1 MKSNVMARWLHCRSG
16 AVVWP
21 PVHRQLLFDLRHENC
36 DFRGWSRRLG
46 GGGAVCRRPQSTPWA
61 PLAPRRRSARARRAR
76 RHIHQRRPEGHPTPR
91 HYPTTPPPPP
101 PHPPAPAP
109 RARAA
114 PARGAGS
121 PVPPFVSLPSALR
134 PNRAFAWPAT
144 PSQAGAEGLPLCAAL
159 ALRAAA
165 QRDNGRT
172 MTAATLLLRVAQA
185 RQLNPLIRMLR
196 LCAEDGGALP
206 GFAAGAHIRV
216 QVSLPD
222 GKTDWGHYSLIDFAT
237 THNATSAGDQC
248 LSAVRNEPGGRGGSR
263 FMQQRLKEGDSI
275 AIEAP
280 KNEFPLH
287 TGPGGSV
294 RGGGGTGATPL
305 PPRAARRRAEG
316 AAVRMHY
323 AGRSRDLMAFL
334 PELQNLLGDDLRVHA
349 DAEAG
354 APLDIDA
361 LLDGVPVG
369 DHLYVCGPGAMLD
382 AMLGRTRARG
392 WEPGRVHWE
401 IFAAP
406 AAAEGD
412 QPFEVELA
420 RSGQRFTVPAGQSI
434 LDCLIENGCDPMF
447 DCKRG
452 ACGVCAVP
460 VLEGGIDHRDH
471 VLSAREKAQGSVMQI
486 CISRAKGTRLVLDI

>member
-1 MKSNVMARWLHCRSG
+1 MKSNVMVRWLHCLSG

-21 PVHRQLLFDLRHENC
+21 LVHRQLLFDLRHENC
-36 DFRGWSRRLG
+36 DFRGWSRRLRG
-46 GGGAVCRRPQSTPWA
+46 GEAVCRRPRSTPLA

-76 RHIHQRRPEGHPTPR
+76 RHIHQRRPEGRPVVFL
-91 HYPTTPPPPP
+91 PPDIR
-101 PHPPAPAP
+101 PH
-109 RARAA
+109 
-114 PARGAGS
+114 
-121 PVPPFVSLPSALR
+121 
-134 PNRAFAWPAT
+134 RAFAWPAT
-144 PSQAGAEGLPLCAAL
+144 PSQAGAEGLPLRTAL

-165 QRDNGRT
+165 QRDNGRP

-222 GKTDWGHYSLIDFAT
+222 GKTDWRHYSLIDFAT
-237 THNATSAGDQC
+237 THNATSAPDQY
-248 LSAVRNEPGGRGGSR
+248 LIAVRNEPGGRGGSR
-263 FMQQRLKEGDSI
+263 LMHQRLKEGDSI

-280 KNEFPLH
+280 KNELPLH

-294 RGGGGTGATPL
+294 LVAGGIGVTPL
-305 PPRAARRRAEG
+305 ATTPARRPAQG
-316 AAVRMHY
+316 AAVRTHY
-323 AGRSRDLMAFL
+323 AGHSRDLMAFL
-334 PELQNLLGDDLRVHA
+334 PELQTLLGDDLRVHS